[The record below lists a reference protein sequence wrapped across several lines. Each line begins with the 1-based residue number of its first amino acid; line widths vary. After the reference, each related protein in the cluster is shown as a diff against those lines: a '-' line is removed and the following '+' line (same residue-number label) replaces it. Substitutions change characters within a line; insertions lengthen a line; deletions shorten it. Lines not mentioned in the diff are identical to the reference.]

1 MLLIGHDAIA
11 FKPFYAIHTFEE
23 VQTTPSYSIVLF
35 DFNTVLAKKCADEKI
50 LFALHV
56 KQIKELIL
64 ANALGASYFIVT
76 KSLALQAQ
84 KIADDYLF
92 DGKILLL
99 SNDENDIE
107 FAALHGIDGILFE
120 KGIHSLES
128 A

>member
-23 VQTTPSYSIVLF
+23 VQTTPSCSIVLF

-84 KIADDYLF
+84 K
-92 DGKILLL
+92 
-99 SNDENDIE
+99 NCR
-107 FAALHGIDGILFE
+107 
-120 KGIHSLES
+120 
-128 A
+128 